1 MLYFLHVFCLSEA
14 EVEKHLQDTAGK
26 EGQSCTLSC
35 QLSIP
40 NVEAHW
46 YKNGKQL
53 EMKGRYKSEVK
64 HKVQKLLISDLKHED
79 QGRYTCRYQHLESSA
94 DLWVEGLYLETILQP
109 SRRGGCSARLLTS
122 FDSPHQTQRLML
134 EIWILRSFFLFLLGF
149 VVLCLNILH
158 VSPLLDYPAKLSSII
173 SFVVFLRPSRLKSI
187 LPPTSSHHNRPINSP
202 LIIISNLVDVVSI
215 KITIQVLSY
224 IPRCNAKHLLPIHVF
239 ICFSWT
245 NSFHQTH
252 PQRRSQRAAV
262 SHLWVRGVLRQCY
275 CFMVQRHLGTEREL

>member
-122 FDSPHQTQRLML
+122 FDPPPSNSETNVGDLDFAL
-134 EIWILRSFFLFLLGF
+134 FF
-149 VVLCLNILH
+149 
-158 VSPLLDYPAKLSSII
+158 PLSSGIC
-173 SFVVFLRPSRLKSI
+173 RP
-187 LPPTSSHHNRPINSP
+187 
-202 LIIISNLVDVVSI
+202 
-215 KITIQVLSY
+215 LS
-224 IPRCNAKHLLPIHVF
+224 
-239 ICFSWT
+239 
-245 NSFHQTH
+245 
-252 PQRRSQRAAV
+252 
-262 SHLWVRGVLRQCY
+262 
-275 CFMVQRHLGTEREL
+275 